1 MRVYPR
7 AAGARAGARAVGLG
21 PEGRGARKGGL
32 FPHITSSAGARRP
45 ALPTSRTR
53 ETFSARCRRPEG
65 PGLPG
70 PESSA
75 SEAGGIH
82 PTATAD
88 GFAPRYLPRLCPSTG
103 SGPSRPL
110 DRLLDTRSPGRCK
123 DRSPPAKSRML
134 GGKHLNKGVWCYGAV
149 PL

>member
-7 AAGARAGARAVGLG
+7 AAGGRAGARAVGLG
-21 PEGRGARKGGL
+21 PEGRGAGKGGL
-32 FPHITSSAGARRP
+32 LPLITSSAGARLP
-45 ALPTSRTR
+45 ALPTSGAR
-53 ETFSARCRRPEG
+53 EMFFARCHRPEG
-65 PGLPG
+65 SGLPG

-75 SEAGGIH
+75 SEARGIH

-88 GFAPRYLPRLCPSTG
+88 GFAPWYLPRLCPSAG

-123 DRSPPAKSRML
+123 DRSPPAKSCML
-134 GGKHLNKGVWCYGAV
+134 GGKHLNKGVWCYAAA